1 MSSWKKL
8 EVKDFSVIY
17 PYIKSAVQR
26 NHYNYNLNLVESMT
40 YYNGQL
46 FYKIED
52 EVLLVARNARV
63 MNTLFHKLLFQ
74 PIHLGGDTGKE
85 IEALKNLVSIGGSGR
100 IALSFAKES
109 GLKYS
114 YEPALSGGKEV
125 LYEKKGFDLS
135 GKKYKHIR
143 KMHNRFKDHLS
154 KGLLNIKYD
163 LPLDALAPLYEKW
176 SAERGY
182 GKGIMSLLLTNKD
195 DLERYI
201 KNVSVLDKNGKVV
214 FTTLYFDYECGVWCA
229 FASMTD
235 FSCPLAHSLQSTTKV
250 YLLENHPK
258 LEVIISGGWS
268 SKGVE
273 DSKKSLPH
281 TIVRQVRPKTIK
293 KLTEEEWISFKPQQ
307 TNFFGV

>member
-1 MSSWKKL
+1 MKPWNKL
-8 EVKDFSVIY
+8 EPRDFSIIY
-17 PYIKSAVQR
+17 PYIKSAVSR
-26 NHYNYNLNLVESMT
+26 GYYSYNLNLVESMT
-40 YYNGQL
+40 FEGNQL
-46 FYKIED
+46 FYTIED
-52 EVLLVARNARV
+52 DVLLVARNARFIH
-63 MNTLFHKLLFQ
+63 TLFHKLLFQ

-109 GLKYS
+109 GLEYS

-143 KMHNRFKDHLS
+143 KMYNRFKDHLS

-163 LPLDALAPLYEKW
+163 LPLESLAPLYEKW

-195 DLERYI
+195 DLEGYT
-201 KNVSVLDKNGKVV
+201 KNISVLDKDGKVV
-214 FTTLYFDYECGVWCA
+214 FTTLYFDYDCDVWCA

-250 YLLENHPK
+250 YLLETHPK
-258 LEVIISGGWS
+258 LKVLISGGWS
-268 SKGVE
+268 SKGVG
-273 DSKKSLPH
+273 DTKKSLPH
-281 TIVRQVRPKTIK
+281 TIVHQVRTKTVK
-293 KLTEEEWISFKPQQ
+293 KLSEDEWSTFRPQQ
-307 TNFFGV
+307 TNFFGI